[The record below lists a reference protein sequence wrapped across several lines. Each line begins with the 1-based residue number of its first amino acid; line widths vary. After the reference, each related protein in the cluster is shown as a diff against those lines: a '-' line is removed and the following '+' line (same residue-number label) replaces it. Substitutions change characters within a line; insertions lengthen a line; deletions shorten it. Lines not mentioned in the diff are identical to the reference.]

1 MKEMKIMKNVKEIE
15 IEIKGK
21 EWEKDLDKAFKKKL
35 PELKVPGFRKGSV
48 PKEVYLKKAGIES
61 LFMDASDIA
70 IEDAYKKA
78 LDKDVNPVVQPSV
91 EIVSV
96 SKDSVKFKFTIITRP
111 EIKLGAYTKLG
122 IKKEEIKVSK
132 KEIDEEIEK
141 LRDNMAEILNKENGA
156 VEKGNIAII
165 DFDGV
170 VDGKKLD
177 GGSGKDYSLEIG
189 SNTFIPGF
197 EDELVGMSIGDTK
210 KINLKFPEDYV
221 ENLKG
226 KDVTFTVTI
235 KGIKERVVPALGK
248 DFYEDLAID
257 GVDSKES
264 LEEYIKSELS
274 EKKNDEA
281 ENKYVDELL
290 HKATDNM
297 EVEINNEIIDE
308 EVHHMIHQYE
318 DELKYQGASLQQYL
332 AMTKTKMED
341 LENMMKP
348 QAIARIKTRFL
359 LEEIV
364 DKENIKASAAEIKEE
379 VKNNAAKYGMKDE
392 EFLDAMGGNDAIAYD
407 IKMKKAVEII
417 KEA

>member
-1 MKEMKIMKNVKEIE
+1 M
-15 IEIKGK
+15 
-21 EWEKDLDKAFKKKL
+21 
-35 PELKVPGFRKGSV
+35 
-48 PKEVYLKKAGIES
+48 Y
-61 LFMDASDIA
+61 
-70 IEDAYKKA
+70 
-78 LDKDVNPVVQPSV
+78 
-91 EIVSV
+91 
-96 SKDSVKFKFTIITRP
+96 
-111 EIKLGAYTKLG
+111 
-122 IKKEEIKVSK
+122 
-132 KEIDEEIEK
+132 
-141 LRDNMAEILNKENGA
+141 
-156 VEKGNIAII
+156 
-165 DFDGV
+165 
-170 VDGKKLD
+170 
-177 GGSGKDYSLEIG
+177 
-189 SNTFIPGF
+189 
-197 EDELVGMSIGDTK
+197 
-210 KINLKFPEDYV
+210 
-221 ENLKG
+221 
-226 KDVTFTVTI
+226 
-235 KGIKERVVPALGK
+235 K

>member
-1 MKEMKIMKNVKEIE
+1 
-15 IEIKGK
+15 
-21 EWEKDLDKAFKKKL
+21 
-35 PELKVPGFRKGSV
+35 
-48 PKEVYLKKAGIES
+48 
-61 LFMDASDIA
+61 
-70 IEDAYKKA
+70 
-78 LDKDVNPVVQPSV
+78 
-91 EIVSV
+91 
-96 SKDSVKFKFTIITRP
+96 
-111 EIKLGAYTKLG
+111 
-122 IKKEEIKVSK
+122 
-132 KEIDEEIEK
+132 
-141 LRDNMAEILNKENGA
+141 
-156 VEKGNIAII
+156 
-165 DFDGV
+165 
-170 VDGKKLD
+170 KLD

-274 EKKNDEA
+274 EKKNDEV